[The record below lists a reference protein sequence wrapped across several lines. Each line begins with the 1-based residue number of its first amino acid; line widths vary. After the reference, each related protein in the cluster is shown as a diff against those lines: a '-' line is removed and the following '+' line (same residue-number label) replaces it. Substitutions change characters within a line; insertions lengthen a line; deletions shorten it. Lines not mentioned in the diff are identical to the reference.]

1 MLQNYNFFCLYANFF
16 VPLRQI
22 FRFTTEKTMN
32 NWKIWTMAAIA
43 MLGVSC
49 AKESTD
55 TSKAPVTKPQISI
68 EGGRLTP
75 EGLWAMGR
83 IGSVKSDIE
92 TGLLAYTVSYYSV
105 EENRS
110 TTWIRICNPYEP
122 SADGGQMAVVD
133 EFVGSE
139 PAWFGNSGALAYLK
153 GGKLFIRRDKEEVE
167 VEGAEDIEGFLLSP
181 MRDKIILV
189 KQVKTVPS
197 TADKYPDLP
206 LATGHMHEDL
216 MYKHW
221 DEWTETA
228 PQPFVCELE
237 TEYFGEGERMKSA
250 KLGGCFNILEG
261 TAYESP
267 MKPFGGVEQ
276 LAWNPN
282 NEEIAYTCRKKTGL
296 DYAVS
301 TNSDIYLFNTRTR
314 EERNITEG
322 NGGYDTNPSYSR
334 NGEWIAWQS
343 MERDGY
349 ESDENR
355 LMVMNLKTGE
365 KRFLSR
371 SLDSNVDE
379 YKWLDDTALVFT
391 ACKHATVQL
400 YRVTLDGWTTKLTD
414 GQWDLGLGDV
424 TDYQAYLLGHSMRQA
439 NEIYHLDIR
448 EWLRKD
454 KEQYAHTEIY
464 YEQPF
469 DTYNKLLD
477 KLTSENDNIY
487 SQIERSTVVPRWQ
500 KTTDGKDM
508 LTWIIYPPHFDPAK
522 KYPTILYC
530 EGGPQ
535 SPVSQFW
542 SFRWNFMMMSAGDY
556 IIVAPN
562 RRGLP
567 GFGKEWNEEISG
579 DYGGQCMKDYFTAI
593 DEFCKEPYVDKDHL
607 GCVGAS
613 FGGFSV
619 YWIAGHHDGRFK
631 AFIAHDGIF
640 NLEMQYL
647 ETEEKWFA
655 NWDMGGA
662 YWEKDNKTAQ
672 RTFANS
678 PHKFVDKWDTPILC
692 IHGERDYRILANQA
706 MAAYDAAKMR
716 GVPAELLIFP
726 DENHWVLKPQ
736 NGILWQREFRGWLDR
751 WLK

>member
-1 MLQNYNFFCLYANFF
+1 
-16 VPLRQI
+16 
-22 FRFTTEKTMN
+22 
-32 NWKIWTMAAIA
+32 MAVVA
-43 MLGVSC
+43 LVGVSC
-49 AKESTD
+49 QKAEEG
-55 TSKAPVTKPQISI
+55 KAPITKPQITI

-75 EGLWAMGR
+75 EGLWSMGR

-92 TGLLAYTVSYYSV
+92 TGWLAYTVSYYSIA
-105 EENRS
+105 ENRS
-110 TTWIRICNPYEP
+110 TSWIRICNPFGEP
-122 SADGGQMAVVD
+122 SAISIQQSENGLEVFD
-133 EFVGSE
+133 EFVGYE
-139 PAWFGNSGALAYLK
+139 PAWFGCSGWIAFMRGGQLYL
-153 GGKLFIRRDKEEVE
+153 RRDKEEIK
-167 VEGAEDIEGFLLSP
+167 VEGADDIEGFLLSP
-181 MRDKIILV
+181 MRDKIILI
-189 KQVKTVPS
+189 KQVKTVPA
-197 TADKYPDLP
+197 TVDKYPDLP

-216 MYKHW
+216 LYKHW

-228 PQPFVCELE
+228 PQPFVCPLE
-237 TEYFGEGERMKSA
+237 ISYYGEGERIKTA
-250 KLGGCFNILEG
+250 KVGEGVNILEG
-261 TAYESP
+261 TAYECP

-296 DYAVS
+296 AYAVS
-301 TNSDIYLFNTRTR
+301 TNSDIYLCNVESLMNEGIK

-322 NGGYDTNPSYSR
+322 NKGYDTNPSYSPD
-334 NGEWIAWQS
+334 GKWIAWQS

-355 LMVMNLKTGE
+355 LMVMNLETGE

-371 SLDSNVDE
+371 TLDSNVDE
-379 YKWLDDTALVFT
+379 FAWLDNESLVFN
-391 ACKHATVQL
+391 ACWHATVQL
-400 YRVTLDGWTTKLTD
+400 YKVDLKGNINKLTE
-414 GQWDLGLGDV
+414 GQHDLGLGDV
-424 TDYQAYLLGHSMRQA
+424 TDYNIWVLGHSMRQA
-439 NEIYHLDIR
+439 NEIYRLNLR
-448 EWLRKD
+448 ESN
-454 KEQYAHTEIY
+454 E
-464 YEQPF
+464 
-469 DTYNKLLD
+469 
-477 KLTSENDNIY
+477 LTQLTHENDNIY
-487 SQIERSTVVPRWQ
+487 NQIERSTVVPRWQ

-508 LTWIIYPPHFDPAK
+508 LTWIIYPPHFDPSK

-567 GFGKEWNEEISG
+567 GFGKAWNEQISG
-579 DYGGQCMKDYFTAI
+579 DYGGQCMKDYFSAI
-593 DEFCKEPYVDKDHL
+593 DEFCTEPYVDKDRL

-619 YWIAGHHDGRFK
+619 YWIAGHHNKRFK

-662 YWEKDNKTAQ
+662 
-672 RTFANS
+672 
-678 PHKFVDKWDTPILC
+678 
-692 IHGERDYRILANQA
+692 
-706 MAAYDAAKMR
+706 
-716 GVPAELLIFP
+716 
-726 DENHWVLKPQ
+726 
-736 NGILWQREFRGWLDR
+736 
-751 WLK
+751 

>member
-1 MLQNYNFFCLYANFF
+1 M
-16 VPLRQI
+16 RKIQI
-22 FRFTTEKTMN
+22 F
-32 NWKIWTMAAIA
+32 IMAVMALVGTA
-43 MLGVSC
+43 CQKAEEG
-49 AKESTD
+49 
-55 TSKAPVTKPQISI
+55 KAPVTKPQITI

-92 TGLLAYTVSYYSV
+92 TGWLAYTVSYYSV

-110 TTWIRICNPYEP
+110 TSWIRICNPFDEMKV
-122 SADGGQMAVVD
+122 DD
-133 EFVGSE
+133 EFVGYE
-139 PAWFGNSGALAYLK
+139 PAWFGNSGCLAYLK
-153 GGKLFIRRDKEEVE
+153 GGKLYLRRDKEEVE

-181 MRDKIILV
+181 MRDHVILI

-197 TADKYPDLP
+197 TVDKYPDLP
-206 LATGHMHEDL
+206 LASGHIHDDL

-228 PQPFVCELE
+228 PQPFVYKLDLR
-237 TEYFGEGERMKSA
+237 YYGEGERIKSA
-250 KLGGCFNILEG
+250 KVSEGFNLLEG
-261 TAYESP
+261 TAFECP

-301 TNSDIYLFNTRTR
+301 TNSDIYLYNIRTR
-314 EERNITEG
+314 KERNITEG
-322 NGGYDTNPSYSR
+322 NGGYDINPAYSP
-334 NGEWIAWQS
+334 NGEWVAWQS

-355 LMVMNLKTGE
+355 LAVMNLKTGE
-365 KRFLSR
+365 KRYLVSGFGQCVNEFAWYNDT
-371 SLDSNVDE
+371 SL
-379 YKWLDDTALVFT
+379 
-391 ACKHATVQL
+391 L
-400 YRVTLDGWTTKLTD
+400 YTDVWQGSIDLYYATLDGNLERMTE
-414 GQWDLGLGDV
+414 GQYDLGLGDV
-424 TDYQAYLLGHSMRQA
+424 SDKYAFLLGHSMRQA
-439 NEIYHLDIR
+439 NEIYRMDVEQWKNDPSR
-448 EWLRKD
+448 EFGPRGIDW
-454 KEQYAHTEIY
+454 
-464 YEQPF
+464 EQPHSA
-469 DTYNKLLD
+469 LEVELAQ
-477 KLTSENDNIY
+477 LTHENDNIY

-508 LTWIIYPPHFDPAK
+508 LTWIIYPPHFDPSK

-567 GFGKEWNEEISG
+567 GFGKAWNEQISG
-579 DYGGQCMKDYFTAI
+579 DYSGQCMRDYLSAI
-593 DEFCKEPYVDKDHL
+593 DEFCSEPYVDRDHL

-619 YWIAGHHDGRFK
+619 YWLAGHHNKRFK

-655 NWDMGGA
+655 NWDLGGA
-662 YWEKDNKTAQ
+662 YWDKKNAVAQ

-692 IHGERDYRILANQA
+692 IHGEKDYRILANQA
-706 MAAYDAAKMR
+706 MAAFDAAKMR

-736 NGILWQREFRGWLDR
+736 NGILWQREFRNWLDR
-751 WLK
+751 WLKD

>member
-1 MLQNYNFFCLYANFF
+1 M
-16 VPLRQI
+16 QI
-22 FRFTTEKTMN
+22 FLYLCSEFLTIMR
-32 NWKIWTMAAIA
+32 KIWFFIMAGLALVGA
-43 MLGVSC
+43 SC
-49 AKESTD
+49 QKAEEG
-55 TSKAPVTKPQISI
+55 KAPITKPQITI

-83 IGSVKSDIE
+83 IGAVKSDIE

-105 EENRS
+105 QENRS
-110 TTWIRICNPYEP
+110 TTWIRICNPFEE
-122 SADGGQMAVVD
+122 MKVCD
-133 EFVGSE
+133 EFVGYE
-139 PAWFGNSGALAYLK
+139 PAWFGCSGWLAYMR
-153 GGKLFIRRDKEEVE
+153 GGKLYLRRDNDEIEVQ
-167 VEGAEDIEGFLLSP
+167 GADDIEGFLLSP
-181 MRDKIILV
+181 MRDKIILI
-189 KQVKTVPS
+189 KQVKTVEQ
-197 TADKYPDLP
+197 TVDKYPDLP

-228 PQPFVCELE
+228 PQPFVCDLE
-237 TEYFGEGERMKSA
+237 ITYYGEGERIKTA
-250 KLGGCFNILEG
+250 KVNEGINILEG
-261 TAYESP
+261 TAFECP
-267 MKPFGGVEQ
+267 MKPFGGIEQ

-301 TNSDIYLFNTRTR
+301 TNSDIYLYDLRTHAHK
-314 EERNITEG
+314 NITAD
-322 NGGYDTNPSYSR
+322 NGGYDTNPSYSPD
-334 NGEWIAWQS
+334 GQWIAWQS
-343 MERDGY
+343 MARDGY

-355 LMVMNLKTGE
+355 LMVLSLETGE
-365 KRFLSR
+365 RRFLSR
-371 SLDSNVDE
+371 VMDTNVDE
-379 YKWLDDTALVFT
+379 YAWLDDTSLVFT
-391 ACKHATVQL
+391 ACWHATVQL
-400 YRVTLDGWTTKLTD
+400 YKVDLNGWTTKLTE
-414 GQWDLGLGDV
+414 GQHDLGLGDV
-424 TDYQAYLLGHSMRQA
+424 TDYNIWVLGHSMRQA
-439 NEIYHLDIR
+439 NELYLLNLR
-448 EWLRKD
+448 EESADLV
-454 KEQYAHTEIY
+454 Q
-464 YEQPF
+464 
-469 DTYNKLLD
+469 
-477 KLTSENDNIY
+477 LTHENDNIY
-487 SQIERSTVVPRWQ
+487 DQIERSTVVPRWQ
-500 KTTDGKDM
+500 KTSDGKDM
-508 LTWIIYPPHFDPAK
+508 LTWIIYPPHFDPNK

-567 GFGKEWNEEISG
+567 GFGMEWNEEISG
-579 DYGGQCMKDYFTAI
+579 DYGGQCMKDYFAAI
-593 DEFCKEPYVDKDHL
+593 DEFCNEPYVDKDHL

-662 YWEKDNKTAQ
+662 YWEKDNAIAQ

-692 IHGERDYRILANQA
+692 IHGEKDYRILANQA
-706 MAAYDAAKMR
+706 MAAFDAAKMR

-751 WLK
+751 WLKE

>member
-1 MLQNYNFFCLYANFF
+1 
-16 VPLRQI
+16 
-22 FRFTTEKTMN
+22 
-32 NWKIWTMAAIA
+32 MAA
-43 MLGVSC
+43 MTLVGVSC
-49 AKESTD
+49 QKAEEG
-55 TSKAPVTKPQISI
+55 KAPITKPQITI

-83 IGSVKSDIE
+83 IGSVVSDIE
-92 TGLLAYTVSYYSV
+92 TGWVAYTVSYYSV

-110 TTWIRICNPYEP
+110 TTWIRICNPYAVESQKSKERP
-122 SADGGQMAVVD
+122 ADSKPEVID

-139 PAWFGNSGALAYLK
+139 PAWFGNSGVLAYIR
-153 GGKLFIRRDKEEVE
+153 GGKLYLRNNKKDIA
-167 VEGAEDIEGFLLSP
+167 VEGTEDIEGFLLSP
-181 MRDKIILV
+181 MRDKIILI
-189 KQVKTVPS
+189 KQVKTVPT

-206 LATGHMHEDL
+206 LATGHIHEDL

-228 PQPFVCELE
+228 PQPFVCELKISYDGE
-237 TEYFGEGERMKSA
+237 DIRSAKVGEGA
-250 KLGGCFNILEG
+250 NILES
-261 TAYESP
+261 TAYECP
-267 MKPFGGVEQ
+267 MKPFGGIEQ

-296 DYAVS
+296 DYAIS
-301 TNSDIYLFNTRTR
+301 TNSDIYLIKV
-314 EERNITEG
+314 ESQKLKDERNITED
-322 NGGYDTNPSYSR
+322 NKGYDTNPSYSPD
-334 NGEWIAWQS
+334 GTKIAWLS

-349 ESDENR
+349 ESDQNR
-355 LMVMNLKTGE
+355 LMVMDLQTGE
-365 KRFLSR
+365 KRFVSK
-371 SLDSNVDE
+371 SLDTNIDE
-379 YKWLDDTALVFT
+379 FAWYNDSILLGTAVIQGTIHLW
-391 ACKHATVQL
+391 AIGIE
-400 YRVTLDGWTTKLTD
+400 GWCTKLTE
-414 GQWDLGLGDV
+414 GQFDVSLGDV
-424 TDYQAYLLGHSMRQA
+424 SDHYAFLLRHSMREA
-439 NEIYHLDIR
+439 NEICQLDV
-448 EWLRKD
+448 
-454 KEQYAHTEIY
+454 AAA
-464 YEQPF
+464 
-469 DTYNKLLD
+469 LD
-477 KLTSENDNIY
+477 KIDGYIDLTQLTHENDNIY

-500 KTTDGKDM
+500 KTTDGKQM
-508 LTWIIYPPHFDPAK
+508 LTWIIYPPHFDPNK

-593 DEFCKEPYVDKDHL
+593 DEFCTEPYVDKDHL

-662 YWEKDNKTAQ
+662 YWEKDNAIAQ

-692 IHGERDYRILANQA
+692 IHGEKDYRILANQA
-706 MAAYDAAKMR
+706 MAAFDAAKMR
-716 GVPAELLIFP
+716 GIPAELLIFP

-751 WLK
+751 WLR